1 MHRVL
6 YRVSIVLPVLYC
18 ETEVNWKKKNV
29 LSLDTAL
36 ALGCVLLPAIT
47 VGRVFVA
54 SSRTS

>member
-6 YRVSIVLPVLYC
+6 YRVSIVLLYC
-18 ETEVNWKKKNV
+18 ETEVNWKKKTV